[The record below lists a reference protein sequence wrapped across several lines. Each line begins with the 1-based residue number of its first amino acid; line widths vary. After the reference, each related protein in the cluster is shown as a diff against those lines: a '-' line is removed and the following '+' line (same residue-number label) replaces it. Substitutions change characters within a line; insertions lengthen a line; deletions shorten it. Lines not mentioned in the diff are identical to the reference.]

1 MNGLRKCTYRH
12 THPHPHPQNG
22 TMEYYSSMGR
32 KEIPP
37 FVTIGMDFESIIIS
51 ERCQTE
57 KDKECI
63 PWQLLFYFLF
73 LNLTFFFLSQ
83 IQEYKVG
90 KVVAR
95 GWEGWDIG
103 RDW

>member
-1 MNGLRKCTYRH
+1 MPDRERQRM
-12 THPHPHPQNG
+12 HPVA
-22 TMEYYSSMGR
+22 TTFLLS
-32 KEIPP
+32 IL
-37 FVTIGMDFESIIIS
+37 ES
-51 ERCQTE
+51 
-57 KDKECI
+57 D
-63 PWQLLFYFLF
+63 
-73 LNLTFFFLSQ
+73 FFFLSQ